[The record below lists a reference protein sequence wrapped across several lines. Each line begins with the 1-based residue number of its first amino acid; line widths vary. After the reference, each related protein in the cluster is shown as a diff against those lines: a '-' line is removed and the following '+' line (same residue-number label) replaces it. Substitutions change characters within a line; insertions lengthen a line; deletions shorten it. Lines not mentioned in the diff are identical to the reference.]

1 MLKQMREAKMTII
14 AKTFAMMRG
23 RPHGRAPLSR
33 RLLSLL
39 TPTLSLLLSLS
50 VLPASADVKSL
61 VDGNKISWDG
71 SPERIYLLDNKTATE
86 DSYDELVLKFTDI
99 SETNNFTIASG
110 VKVSVRALVVGGGG
124 AGGTSTSTTAGAG
137 GGGGAGGF
145 IDTTMTLENDTFK
158 IIVGAGGPAATSTDT
173 KPGNDGFDSSFTGA
187 STNLVAKGGGG
198 GGAQSAG
205 RSGGSGGGGSY
216 GSSALAGGS
225 GEDDQGNNG
234 GRGATKKFGAGGG
247 GAGEA
252 GYKTTTTTGPGAG
265 GDGLY
270 SDIILGAD
278 GLSIC
283 YAGGGG
289 GGSATS
295 LGVQKSKG
303 GGGGGA
309 KKDETEAGDGTD
321 GLGGGGG
328 GGGNACAGGKGGD
341 GVVILR
347 IRDMLIEPPESVEL
361 EWNNEN
367 QVGYEPKNYYEIVE
381 VEGDATNGTAAANYR
396 YHVKPAG
403 DFEWKTWTTS
413 KDETK
418 EITWKIV
425 PQKIDIPTSISVTY
439 DGESHEVAS
448 SDEICE
454 IDGIA
459 SAVNAGEYSFTTRLK
474 DTTNTVWEDGSVTNM
489 TTTWYILAKEVVRPS
504 AVQDLVYEG
513 TNAVVFTA
521 YDGVVYVSGATN
533 SVNAGSFNY
542 TVALDNPAG
551 YTNYVWAGAT
561 GDASVANVTID
572 WEITP
577 KSVDVPVSVEGL
589 VYNGDAQNGF
599 AALDWTLYELAS
611 GTTNETSGGSYKA
624 VFHLTGNGEA
634 DNYVWSTD
642 PATGA
647 DQTVSWSIGQAANE
661 ITALEL
667 TGWRVGETPNVP
679 SISATWGGSTV
690 KYSYG
695 FGASEG
701 SVTNWISNRSDISE
715 PGIWI
720 CRAVIPE
727 TANWAAATGTAAFV
741 MWSDPGQI
749 FRNRMEITIKGSS
762 AELTDFVVPVRI
774 SEERMPGFYYDA
786 ASINELVFL
795 DEEDTLLS
803 YDVDTWN
810 TNGESVVW
818 LKLPTL
824 PTAGRTVM
832 MYWNLAE
839 GHVAPEND
847 ATKVWS
853 AYAGVWHM
861 TDANDSAAGASP
873 GKLGNKTTAVDGIF
887 GGALSASQT
896 GEPLILATASDA
908 VNAVTGGA
916 FTVSFYT
923 KYNSTTHGSAA
934 QYLFSRR
941 TVLDDAGYALCING
955 GLTSSATQ
963 FIECFGERSGRYSIN
978 DTTPMT
984 KSGSDKWVRN
994 DVVYTPNRFYWYIN
1008 GEELYWTRSMTS
1020 GFSNGTTGHLGIGGL
1035 AAAGSD
1041 SNING
1046 AMDEFR
1052 IRAGALDGGLISAE
1066 YAYQSDSTLV
1076 TNGVVYLDGL
1086 KVDYW
1091 VEEPALLYPDK
1102 LKWDVDPAKD
1112 TPNEFASFGKL
1123 RYGEVTNYIYSVYET
1138 NKVYSSL
1145 AEITESDTYCA
1156 VFFRVP
1162 TDDFQPIEKT
1172 FTFTITA
1179 SKPYTKIGGTNGN
1192 SGRVLLMNRDTNTNC
1207 PIDFQAYSDTQQTR
1221 NTFWHLLNSDGASD
1235 GSTLRFN
1242 LSAGTESILWTQNFG
1257 EKLWHVIDCRHGNT
1271 YPAGVTAGSLDSD
1284 QNYLPYS
1291 STSYSFLN
1299 RSRRANQST
1308 AGQVVMRNISY
1319 DDTNDA
1325 PAGPAVY
1332 SPCYTNGIGTI
1343 YFDAVNGWAG
1353 VTTNYNIVVE
1363 YATSTVDGLEPTDA
1377 NCAVFSTNTV
1387 EGVDTV
1393 STNWYGKLD
1402 STCWKKATMRPFVR
1416 DLTLYPDGNFVET
1429 NSTDV
1434 LSLQIEHGGT
1444 AGNFYRV
1451 VVPLD
1456 IKTPVRFRIRRVTHL
1471 GGWDED
1477 TRGFILLDNIIAS
1490 PPASGAS
1497 LGSQGEY
1504 FGDRTGKQQLGW
1516 ELATSVPYPSVEDAE
1531 IYGRAK
1537 SEYYVSSELGSQDTN
1552 TFFQTATMHWRWR
1565 YLDQT
1570 NTTWEAIEL
1579 NPRDS
1584 FGAMEPFR
1592 LPGKVCDVEYWYEYT
1607 LQAPYYSYVDYSGVG
1622 KAVAYTEERGVCTN
1636 ALDSTTL
1643 PSGGTNWFF
1652 RVREGA
1658 SEFERMVL
1666 TIYDTT
1672 DGGTTSKDL
1681 DMDLVGSHQWRG
1693 FAVVTNKSERAISFF
1708 ITGLNPLAAGATE
1721 FKAKTETVDISSAP
1735 YSGFLVSVGEEAGY
1749 RAAIHYQTNV
1759 SSRLEFRFND
1769 ETKAISISHADYQDF
1784 NEWHSSRC
1792 SDAANLKFYSS
1803 AVETNSTTVAK
1814 KRYPARD
1821 AAKTVES
1828 FSETPRTST
1837 AWYEPFAID
1846 SAQSQ
1851 AGFPKNEPF
1860 ESAKTPNG
1868 WFAEHGM
1875 WVAQKWG
1882 MTNSTDFALQ
1892 LEGCGNGAVTFNET
1906 PVPYGLDTIDF
1917 TARLAQFNEFKNVS
1931 FNWNKIMRSNYTVAA
1946 QACFDQSPTFA
1957 NFSGEASVSLFAGY
1971 VPYTGG
1977 YEYRITIYNVDDSWK
1992 EGSSTITRAC
2002 VRHGIYRW
2010 SAQGAKFVAEPLVE
2024 VDHTNSGGWYWTKS
2038 SSQTTQDMV
2047 QFLPLGLNGANYSG
2061 MYMSFSNDNGR
2072 VVITAGVTNGKDEK
2086 QSLTSLFTYSDKDFQ
2101 QIGCVDADPVTKFG
2115 TYGVLIKNCPGRVY
2129 FPRVYDGKTVQ
2140 IPSSGATA
2148 VGNGQR
2154 WKGKVP
2160 LIADTGYSK
2169 ENEGGNI
2176 GKYWALDPGRMV
2188 EMTGS
2193 QLGVAADTNLA
2204 EKVAVYTSPVDSE
2217 NWTCV
2222 TNIEVSSFAS
2232 AKSSVVLQT
2241 REQRRVK
2248 FKSGGE
2254 SSDVRTDIVVDDIT
2268 LSQWCGQAGSVTN
2281 ASSSY
2286 GYADYFYHTGTWVS
2300 NRVSKVGTSVVTN
2313 RCALLAPRR
2322 AGTAAT
2328 PVGIRS
2334 PYMDGLGAI
2343 VFDYCDAGEGAELV
2357 LQRWTGPLSYLS
2369 GHIDDA
2375 QDDSDWQFVTN
2386 WTFKA
2391 GESGT
2396 KSYYYGLRSP
2406 SNGVFRIVIP
2416 QANVREAFEHG
2427 EYDPNW
2433 KAVTVTDVY
2442 TFDEPAF
2449 DRYSWWGWNF
2459 LTTGWDDGE
2468 GNDYAALDDF
2478 KDGAAGAL
2486 NNSLAVS
2493 SLETGRQ
2500 DDYTGNDPFVQSPTF
2515 SGGRTV
2521 GEIDFRARALDGSS
2535 PAYVTVWGAKSGDL
2549 QKKTS
2554 WTAITNV
2561 VVDSVFFARHTVKC
2575 SDEEGYA
2582 AIRLGVANLSGIQ
2595 SEFHMDAASAAAL
2608 PDSPVRVLVD
2618 EIVVR
2623 ERVKPKVGFRL
2634 GFVRPFRLGLSD
2646 SLPVLDIAS
2655 RDQQPLLNEQFG
2667 FQAEVEITGL
2677 ADEVDLDRTPEVYLS
2692 FYPKAEPWGY
2702 ANWKEAEGAVL
2713 DILLEPAEGTNLVF
2727 RSMSTTPLSFAGPF
2741 EADPDL
2747 DYGMVQYYLTV
2758 KYWDKGGDPHTS
2770 PITAQQWQMPS
2781 WYQGFE
2787 DPNQAEDAEFS
2798 PFTVLDTVS
2807 PGRAWFNEV
2816 NFSDENGSGANQFVE
2831 VCFPAGYDMTG
2842 WRIYRYDVWGK
2853 QNLLASLGLTT
2864 GVPATKDATGGDP
2877 NFAFLA
2883 LTDSSLPVAGADAY
2897 WNRDIASCD
2906 GLGSSYGFQ
2915 LVRPSG
2921 IIEHQVVVEG
2931 NLGSSPWGKNKAGTN
2946 VVAQLEE
2953 RVGGTWS
2960 FVGVDTNAAIKSTGV
2975 FRNAGVTP
2983 DDWND
2988 VMDMTPGM
2996 MNCPGQIPDGWFLPP
3011 SGTNVWLTLSTT
3023 GGLVWIVDGEELA
3036 TAKTLIVPL
3045 DMETNLV
3052 FETAPWH
3059 QLGSLMRD
3067 VTNDVT
3073 AAAAR
3078 SAGVGGTNVWTYAFK
3093 ETARNSATLQATA
3106 APDADVLVRG
3116 ELDPADPYTPAV
3128 MNWLLGGMAN
3138 GEPFEGT
3145 EISTNCFFY
3154 DGLSTSAKRSYL
3166 SLKERYWYDIDPTSD
3181 AWDLL
3186 GGFGEF
3192 FGTTAPVAGEVRR
3205 SPDVTG
3211 YWPTPV
3217 TNRIYTFS
3225 MMITNKNDAA
3235 KIRPPNRLQGLG
3247 GEKSDV
3253 VGARNWTS
3261 ETFKVTM
3268 SLIKR
3273 PEDIS
3278 EDSQDVSQKYMPI
3291 AAFVFNGDSFGAPDG
3306 PHPFAARIEVT
3317 DPMSSGSPAY
3327 TYNWWLYP
3335 NSTYGYSWNLKHGMF
3350 LKAPDMLKSTN
3361 TWDRTWEAHDD
3372 Y

>member
-1 MLKQMREAKMTII
+1 MTII
-14 AKTFAMMRG
+14 AKAFAMMRG

-39 TPTLSLLLSLS
+39 APTLSLLLSLS
-50 VLPASADVKSL
+50 VRPASADVKSL
-61 VDGNKISWDG
+61 VDDNKISWDG
-71 SPERIYLLDNKTATE
+71 SPERIYLLDNATATE

-216 GSSALAGGS
+216 GSSALDGGTTNGLS
-225 GEDDQGNNG
+225 YVCGNDG
-234 GRGATKKFGAGGG
+234 GRGSTKKYAGGGGGAGSEGGKAGASTGTGGDGLVSNITGAGKYYAGGGGGGRTQLTSPLSGGAGGG
-247 GAGEA
+247 GAGGSTTEGA
-252 GYKTTTTTGPGAG
+252 SQGDDGY
-265 GDGLY
+265 
-270 SDIILGAD
+270 
-278 GLSIC
+278 
-283 YAGGGG
+283 
-289 GGSATS
+289 
-295 LGVQKSKG
+295 
-303 GGGGGA
+303 
-309 KKDETEAGDGTD
+309 
-321 GLGGGGG
+321 GGGGG
-328 GGGNACAGGKGGD
+328 GGGSTAPGGKGGD

-367 QVGYEPKNYYEIVE
+367 QVGYKPKNYYEIVE
-381 VEGDATNGTAAANYR
+381 VEGDATNGTAAATYR

-413 KDETK
+413 KDEPK

-448 SDEICE
+448 SGDICE
-454 IDGIA
+454 IVDGVA
-459 SAVNAGEYSFTTRLK
+459 SAVNAGEYSFTMRLK
-474 DTTNTVWEDGSVTNM
+474 DTANTVWEDGSVTNM

-561 GDASVANVTID
+561 GDASVANVTVD

-599 AALDWTLYELAS
+599 AALDCSLYELAS

-727 TANWAAATGTAAFV
+727 RANDWAAATGTVAFV

-762 AELTDFVVPVRI
+762 AELTDFVVPIRI

-818 LKLPTL
+818 LKIPTL
-824 PTAGRTVM
+824 PTAGRTVK

-861 TDANDSAAGASP
+861 GGGSINPTRDSTGNANAATIGSASSSTNG
-873 GKLGNKTTAVDGIF
+873 VV
-887 GGALSASQT
+887 GGALKSTSNSN
-896 GEPLILATASDA
+896 GPILKIPASDA
-908 VNAVTGGA
+908 VNSLTNAA
-916 FTVSFYT
+916 FTASFWA
-923 KYNSTTHGSAA
+923 KIGYNTSGKTGWPVLFARRSTHNG
-934 QYLFSRR
+934 
-941 TVLDDAGYALCING
+941 VNGYGVRVTADTINQ
-955 GLTSSATQ
+955 TSGTNIRIYYGNNTWKDWNNDKRIAVEKWQ
-963 FIECFGERSGRYSIN
+963 RHDVMYKPGR
-978 DTTPMT
+978 
-984 KSGSDKWVRN
+984 VE
-994 DVVYTPNRFYWYIN
+994 WYID
-1008 GEELYWTRSMTS
+1008 GVFQGASYTGLSAWTDYDYLS
-1020 GFSNGTTGHLGIGGL
+1020 LGGWGG
-1035 AAAGSD
+1035 GSD
-1041 SNING
+1041 SLVG
-1046 AMDEFR
+1046 AVDEFR
-1052 IRAGALDGGLISAE
+1052 IRSGEIDAGLISAE
-1066 YAYQSDSTLV
+1066 RTYQSDSSMV

-1102 LKWDVDPAKD
+1102 LKWDVDPTKD

-1145 AEITESDTYCA
+1145 EEIKESGTYCA

-1179 SKPYTKIGGTNGN
+1179 SKPYGDIVGYLGD
-1192 SGRVLLMNRDTNTNC
+1192 SGRILLMNRHDRDTEY
-1207 PIDFQAYSDTQQTR
+1207 PIDYQGYKDTR
-1221 NTFWHLLNSDGASD
+1221 ENLNTFWQHLNDDGASD
-1235 GSTLRFN
+1235 GSGLQFN
-1242 LSAGTESILWTQNFG
+1242 LQNGTESILWSNG
-1257 EKLWHVIDCRHGNT
+1257 YGNKLWHIKDCRHGNT
-1271 YPAGVTAGSLDSD
+1271 YPQDEKGSLDSS
-1284 QNYLPYS
+1284 QNYLPYAARS
-1291 STSYSFLN
+1291 RSFLS
-1299 RSRRANQST
+1299 RSTTVKQNT

-1319 DDTNDA
+1319 DDTNNA

-1363 YATSTVDGLEPTDA
+1363 YATSTVDGSEPTDA

-1416 DLTLYPDGNFVET
+1416 DLTLYPGGDFVET

-1477 TRGFILLDNIIAS
+1477 TRGLILLDNIIAS

-1537 SEYYVSSELGSQDTN
+1537 SEYYVSAELGSQDTN

-1592 LPGKVCDVEYWYEYT
+1592 LPGEVCDVEYWYEYT

-1658 SEFERMVL
+1658 SEFERMIL

-1721 FKAKTETVDISSAP
+1721 FRAKTETVDISSAP

-1828 FSETPRTST
+1828 FSETPRTSN

-1860 ESAKTPNG
+1860 ESAKTPKG

-1892 LEGCGNGAVTFNET
+1892 LEGRGNGAVTFNET

-1931 FNWNKIMRSNYTVAA
+1931 FNWNKIMRSNYTVAV

-1992 EGSSTITRAC
+1992 EGSGTITRAC

-2038 SSQTTQDMV
+2038 SSQKTQDMV
-2047 QFLPLGLNGANYSG
+2047 QHLPLGLNGANYSG

-2086 QSLTSLFTYSDKDFQ
+2086 QSLTTGFTYSDKDFQ

-2160 LIADTGYSK
+2160 LIADTGYTK
-2169 ENEGGNI
+2169 ENEAGNI
-2176 GKYWALDPGRMV
+2176 GTYWALDPGRMV
-2188 EMTGS
+2188 EMDGS
-2193 QLGVAADTNLA
+2193 QWGVAADTNLA

-2254 SSDVRTDIVVDDIT
+2254 SSDVRTDIVIDDIT

-2357 LQRWTGPLSYLS
+2357 LQRWMGSLSYLS

-2554 WTAITNV
+2554 WIAITNV

-2623 ERVKPKVGFRL
+2623 ERVKPEVGFRL

-2677 ADEVDLDRTPEVYLS
+2677 ADEVDLDRTPEVTLS
-2692 FYPKAEPWGY
+2692 YYQSSEPWGY
-2702 ANWKEAEGAVL
+2702 ANWKDAEGAVVGVA
-2713 DILLEPAEGTNLVF
+2713 LEPAEGTNLVY
-2727 RSMSTTPLSFAGPF
+2727 RSMDGDMRAFAGPCQA
-2741 EADPDL
+2741 ETNLGYAV
-2747 DYGMVQYYLTV
+2747 VQYWVTV
-2758 KYWDKGGDPHTS
+2758 KYWDKGGDSHVAS
-2770 PITAQQWQMPS
+2770 ISDAQWDMPS
-2781 WYQGFE
+2781 WYFGMD
-2787 DPNQAEDAEFS
+2787 DPNEAEGAAFS
-2798 PFTVLDTVS
+2798 PFTVLDAVS
-2807 PGRAWFNEV
+2807 PGRAWFNEI
-2816 NFSDENGSGANQFVE
+2816 NFSDENGYNANQFIE
-2831 VCFPAGYDMTG
+2831 ICFPAECDMTG
-2842 WRIYRYDVWGK
+2842 WRVYRYNHNAD
-2853 QNLLASLGLTT
+2853 QTLLAAIGLG
-2864 GVPATKDATGGDP
+2864 GVPATKSATGGDP
-2877 NFAFLA
+2877 NFAFFTLA
-2883 LTDSSLPVAGADAY
+2883 PQSKSAVAGADAS
-2897 WNRDIASCD
+2897 WLSAAGVCD
-2906 GLGSSYGFQ
+2906 GTGSYGFS

-2921 IIEHQVVVEG
+2921 VIEHQVVVQG
-2931 NLGSSPWGKNKAGTN
+2931 KTGSGRYSTAKIGTN
-2946 VVAQLEE
+2946 VVAQLEKS
-2953 RVGGTWS
+2953 VGGTWD
-2960 FVGVDTNAAIKSTGV
+2960 FVGIDTNAAIKSTGV
-2975 FRNAGVTP
+2975 FRNAGQAAT
-2983 DDWND
+2983 DWND
-2988 VMDMTPGM
+2988 TMDMTPGM
-2996 MNCPGQIPDGWFLPP
+2996 MNCEGQIPDGWFLAP
-3011 SGTNVWLTLSTT
+3011 SGTNVWLSVTT
-3023 GGLVWIVDGEELA
+3023 SGEHVWIVDGEELVS
-3036 TAKTLIVPL
+3036 AKKIIVPQGVS
-3045 DMETNLV
+3045 TNIVFGTSPWYGISSLV
-3052 FETAPWH
+3052 
-3059 QLGSLMRD
+3059 RD
-3067 VTNDVT
+3067 GTNDVLSSAVRSSVASGT
-3073 AAAAR
+3073 NALWTYSFREEAQSSARLAAAA
-3078 SAGVGGTNVWTYAFK
+3078 G
-3093 ETARNSATLQATA
+3093 
-3106 APDADVLVRG
+3106 PDESIFVRG
-3116 ELDPADPYTPAV
+3116 DLDPSDQYTPAI
-3128 MNWLLGGMAN
+3128 MDWLLGGMAN
-3138 GEPFEGT
+3138 GKKFEGD
-3145 EISTNCFFY
+3145 EISTNCFFW
-3154 DGLSTSAKRSYL
+3154 GLGAAETPKPL
-3166 SLKERYWYDIDPTSD
+3166 PLKDRYWLDIDPTSD
-3181 AWDLL
+3181 AWDLRA
-3186 GGFGEF
+3186 GMGEF
-3192 FGTTAPVAGEVRR
+3192 ANLSASSRTPPVVNEVRR
-3205 SPDVTG
+3205 YRPSIYSTR
-3211 YWPTPV
+3211 V
-3217 TNRIYTFS
+3217 TNRVVTVT
-3225 MMITNKNDAA
+3225 MMISNKTDNALS
-3235 KIRPPNRLQGLG
+3235 RPPNRLQGLG

-3253 VGARNWTS
+3253 VGSANWTS
-3261 ETFKVTM
+3261 ETFSVKM
-3268 SLIKR
+3268 SLIKGSYD
-3273 PEDIS
+3273 PTGI
-3278 EDSQDVSQKYMPI
+3278 DVSGVFWPM
-3291 AAFVFNGDSFGAPDG
+3291 ASFVFDSGSFGSPSG
-3306 PHPFAARIEVT
+3306 PNPYAARIEVL
-3317 DPMSSGSPAY
+3317 DPMASASPAY
-3327 TYNWWLYP
+3327 SYGWWKFP
-3335 NSTYGYSWNLKHGMF
+3335 NSTYGYLWSLEDGGRAGM
-3350 LKAPDMLKSTN
+3350 LNCTN
-3361 TWDRTWEAHDD
+3361 TWDRTWEATTHD

>member
-1 MLKQMREAKMTII
+1 
-14 AKTFAMMRG
+14 
-23 RPHGRAPLSR
+23 
-33 RLLSLL
+33 
-39 TPTLSLLLSLS
+39 
-50 VLPASADVKSL
+50 
-61 VDGNKISWDG
+61 
-71 SPERIYLLDNKTATE
+71 
-86 DSYDELVLKFTDI
+86 
-99 SETNNFTIASG
+99 
-110 VKVSVRALVVGGGG
+110 
-124 AGGTSTSTTAGAG
+124 
-137 GGGGAGGF
+137 
-145 IDTTMTLENDTFK
+145 
-158 IIVGAGGPAATSTDT
+158 
-173 KPGNDGFDSSFTGA
+173 
-187 STNLVAKGGGG
+187 
-198 GGAQSAG
+198 
-205 RSGGSGGGGSY
+205 
-216 GSSALAGGS
+216 
-225 GEDDQGNNG
+225 
-234 GRGATKKFGAGGG
+234 
-247 GAGEA
+247 
-252 GYKTTTTTGPGAG
+252 
-265 GDGLY
+265 
-270 SDIILGAD
+270 
-278 GLSIC
+278 
-283 YAGGGG
+283 
-289 GGSATS
+289 
-295 LGVQKSKG
+295 
-303 GGGGGA
+303 
-309 KKDETEAGDGTD
+309 
-321 GLGGGGG
+321 
-328 GGGNACAGGKGGD
+328 
-341 GVVILR
+341 
-347 IRDMLIEPPESVEL
+347 
-361 EWNNEN
+361 
-367 QVGYEPKNYYEIVE
+367 
-381 VEGDATNGTAAANYR
+381 
-396 YHVKPAG
+396 
-403 DFEWKTWTTS
+403 
-413 KDETK
+413 
-418 EITWKIV
+418 
-425 PQKIDIPTSISVTY
+425 
-439 DGESHEVAS
+439 
-448 SDEICE
+448 
-454 IDGIA
+454 
-459 SAVNAGEYSFTTRLK
+459 
-474 DTTNTVWEDGSVTNM
+474 
-489 TTTWYILAKEVVRPS
+489 
-504 AVQDLVYEG
+504 
-513 TNAVVFTA
+513 
-521 YDGVVYVSGATN
+521 
-533 SVNAGSFNY
+533 
-542 TVALDNPAG
+542 
-551 YTNYVWAGAT
+551 
-561 GDASVANVTID
+561 
-572 WEITP
+572 
-577 KSVDVPVSVEGL
+577 
-589 VYNGDAQNGF
+589 
-599 AALDWTLYELAS
+599 
-611 GTTNETSGGSYKA
+611 
-624 VFHLTGNGEA
+624 
-634 DNYVWSTD
+634 
-642 PATGA
+642 
-647 DQTVSWSIGQAANE
+647 
-661 ITALEL
+661 
-667 TGWRVGETPNVP
+667 
-679 SISATWGGSTV
+679 
-690 KYSYG
+690 
-695 FGASEG
+695 
-701 SVTNWISNRSDISE
+701 
-715 PGIWI
+715 
-720 CRAVIPE
+720 
-727 TANWAAATGTAAFV
+727 
-741 MWSDPGQI
+741 
-749 FRNRMEITIKGSS
+749 
-762 AELTDFVVPVRI
+762 
-774 SEERMPGFYYDA
+774 
-786 ASINELVFL
+786 
-795 DEEDTLLS
+795 
-803 YDVDTWN
+803 
-810 TNGESVVW
+810 
-818 LKLPTL
+818 
-824 PTAGRTVM
+824 
-832 MYWNLAE
+832 
-839 GHVAPEND
+839 
-847 ATKVWS
+847 
-853 AYAGVWHM
+853 
-861 TDANDSAAGASP
+861 
-873 GKLGNKTTAVDGIF
+873 
-887 GGALSASQT
+887 
-896 GEPLILATASDA
+896 
-908 VNAVTGGA
+908 
-916 FTVSFYT
+916 
-923 KYNSTTHGSAA
+923 
-934 QYLFSRR
+934 
-941 TVLDDAGYALCING
+941 
-955 GLTSSATQ
+955 
-963 FIECFGERSGRYSIN
+963 
-978 DTTPMT
+978 
-984 KSGSDKWVRN
+984 
-994 DVVYTPNRFYWYIN
+994 
-1008 GEELYWTRSMTS
+1008 
-1020 GFSNGTTGHLGIGGL
+1020 
-1035 AAAGSD
+1035 
-1041 SNING
+1041 
-1046 AMDEFR
+1046 
-1052 IRAGALDGGLISAE
+1052 
-1066 YAYQSDSTLV
+1066 
-1076 TNGVVYLDGL
+1076 
-1086 KVDYW
+1086 
-1091 VEEPALLYPDK
+1091 
-1102 LKWDVDPAKD
+1102 
-1112 TPNEFASFGKL
+1112 
-1123 RYGEVTNYIYSVYET
+1123 
-1138 NKVYSSL
+1138 
-1145 AEITESDTYCA
+1145 
-1156 VFFRVP
+1156 
-1162 TDDFQPIEKT
+1162 
-1172 FTFTITA
+1172 
-1179 SKPYTKIGGTNGN
+1179 
-1192 SGRVLLMNRDTNTNC
+1192 
-1207 PIDFQAYSDTQQTR
+1207 
-1221 NTFWHLLNSDGASD
+1221 
-1235 GSTLRFN
+1235 
-1242 LSAGTESILWTQNFG
+1242 
-1257 EKLWHVIDCRHGNT
+1257 
-1271 YPAGVTAGSLDSD
+1271 
-1284 QNYLPYS
+1284 
-1291 STSYSFLN
+1291 
-1299 RSRRANQST
+1299 
-1308 AGQVVMRNISY
+1308 MRNISY
-1319 DDTNDA
+1319 DDTNNA

-1416 DLTLYPDGNFVET
+1416 DLTLYPGGDFVET

-1451 VVPLD
+1451 IVPLD
-1456 IKTPVRFRIRRVTHL
+1456 IKTPVRFRIRRVTHKEGSFTDRTDL
-1471 GGWDED
+1471 
-1477 TRGFILLDNIIAS
+1477 ILLDNIIAS

-1497 LGSQGEY
+1497 LGSHGEY

-1584 FGAMEPFR
+1584 FIAMEPFR
-1592 LPGKVCDVEYWYEYT
+1592 LPGEVCDVEYWYEYT

-1658 SEFERMVL
+1658 SDYERMIL

-1721 FKAKTETVDISSAP
+1721 FRAKTETVDISSAP
-1735 YSGFLVSVGEEAGY
+1735 YSGSLVSVGEEAGY

-1828 FSETPRTST
+1828 FSETPRTSN

-1892 LEGCGNGAVTFNET
+1892 LEGRGNGAVTFNET

-2024 VDHTNSGGWYWTKS
+2024 VDHTNSGGWYWTKNN
-2038 SSQTTQDMV
+2038 SQTTQDMV

-2086 QSLTSLFTYSDKDFQ
+2086 QSLTTGFTYSDKDFQ
-2101 QIGCVDADPVTKFG
+2101 QIGCVDADPVTKYG

-2160 LIADTGYSK
+2160 LIADTGYTK
-2169 ENEGGNI
+2169 ENEAGNI
-2176 GKYWALDPGRMV
+2176 GTYWALDPGRMV
-2188 EMTGS
+2188 EMYGS
-2193 QLGVAADTNLA
+2193 QWGVAADTNLA

-2268 LSQWCGQAGSVTN
+2268 LTQWCGQAGSVTN

-2300 NRVSKVGTSVVTN
+2300 NRVSTVGTSVVTN

-2322 AGTAAT
+2322 AGTAET

-2357 LQRWTGPLSYLS
+2357 LQRWTGSLSYLS

-2493 SLETGRQ
+2493 SLETGKQ

-2554 WTAITNV
+2554 WIAITNV

-2623 ERVKPKVGFRL
+2623 ERVKPEVGFRL

-2677 ADEVDLDRTPEVYLS
+2677 ADEVDLDRTPEVMLS
-2692 FYPKAEPWGY
+2692 YYQSSEPWGY
-2702 ANWKEAEGAVL
+2702 ANWKDAEGAVVGVA
-2713 DILLEPAEGTNLVF
+2713 LEPAEGTNLVY
-2727 RSMSTTPLSFAGPF
+2727 RSMDGDMRAFAGPCQA
-2741 EADPDL
+2741 ETNLGYAV
-2747 DYGMVQYYLTV
+2747 VQYWVTV
-2758 KYWDKGGDPHTS
+2758 KYWDKGGDSHVAS
-2770 PITAQQWQMPS
+2770 ISDAQWDMPS
-2781 WYQGFE
+2781 WYFGMD
-2787 DPNQAEDAEFS
+2787 DPNEAEGAAFS
-2798 PFTVLDTVS
+2798 PFTVLDAVS
-2807 PGRAWFNEV
+2807 PGRAWFNEI
-2816 NFSDENGSGANQFVE
+2816 NFSDADGNNANQFIE
-2831 VCFPAGYDMTG
+2831 ICFPAGYDMTG
-2842 WRIYRYDVWGK
+2842 WCIYRYDVWGY
-2853 QNLLASLGLTT
+2853 QVFLASLGI
-2864 GVPATKDATGGDP
+2864 TKGIPSTKEATGGDP
-2877 NFAFLA
+2877 NFAFLSITA
-2883 LTDSSLPVAGADAY
+2883 PTAAHPDADAF
-2897 WNRDIASCD
+2897 WSSSASTC
-2906 GLGSSYGFQ
+2906 GGANSYGFQ
-2915 LVRPSG
+2915 LIRPSG
-2921 IIEHQVVVEG
+2921 IIEQQVVVQSKIG
-2931 NLGSSPWGKNKAGTN
+2931 TGRYSKNQLGTN
-2946 VVAQLEE
+2946 VVAQLEKL
-2953 RVGGTWS
+2953 VGGTWE
-2960 FVGVDTNAAIKSTGV
+2960 FVGADTNAAAKSSGV
-2975 FRNAGVTP
+2975 FQNAGQSEG
-2983 DDWND
+2983 DWND
-2988 VMDMTPGM
+2988 IMDMTPGM
-2996 MNCPGQIPDGWFLPP
+2996 LNCPGQIPSDWFLPP
-3011 SGTNVWLTLSTT
+3011 SGTNVWLSLSTL
-3023 GGLVWIVDGEELA
+3023 GNLVWIVDGEDRVA
-3036 TAKTLIVPL
+3036 AKTIVVPQGTT
-3045 DMETNLV
+3045 TNIV
-3052 FETAPWH
+3052 FETAPWY
-3059 QLGSLMRD
+3059 QLAALMRD
-3067 VTNDVT
+3067 VTNDVAS
-3073 AAAAR
+3073 AAVR
-3078 SAGVGGTNVWTYAFK
+3078 SAGTARTNVWTYAFA
-3093 ETARNSATLQATA
+3093 EDARNSATLQASA
-3106 APDADVLVRG
+3106 KPDEEVLERG
-3116 ELDPADPYTPAV
+3116 QLDPADPYTPAV
-3128 MNWLLGGMAN
+3128 MNWLIGGMAN

-3166 SLKERYWYDIDPTSD
+3166 SLKERYWFDIDPTSD
-3181 AWDLL
+3181 AWDVL

-3235 KIRPPNRLQGLG
+3235 KTRPPNRLQGLG

-3268 SLIKR
+3268 SLMKR

-3278 EDSQDVSQKYMPI
+3278 EDSQDVSLRYMPI
-3291 AAFVFNGDSFGAPDG
+3291 AAFVFDAESFGATNG
-3306 PHPFAARIEVT
+3306 PNPYAARIEVL
-3317 DPMSSGSPAY
+3317 DPRSSGSPAY
-3327 TYNWWLYP
+3327 AYGWWKYP
-3335 NSTYGYSWNLKHGMF
+3335 ASEYGYQWDLNHGTFMRD
-3350 LKAPDMLKSTN
+3350 PSMLKTTN
-3361 TWDRTWEAHDD
+3361 TWDRTWEAHND